1 VSGIGK
7 GITSASMS
15 LLVKARGLSVLP
27 IKMDPYLNIDA
38 GTMNPFQHGE
48 VFVTADG
55 AETDLD
61 LGHYERFL
69 DQQLDR
75 DSNFTS
81 GAVYNSVIRQERHG
95 DFLGEDIQI
104 IPHVTDEII
113 SRVEGAARRKRADV
127 SFVEIGGTVGDIEGE
142 PFLEAARQI
151 ARRAGPGN
159 TLFVHV
165 VKMDYLFP
173 SDEAKTKPIQQSVAL
188 LRERGIQPDFLI
200 VRAKRPL
207 TREQRDKISLFT
219 NVHSAAVIPSLDAR
233 STYEVPLM
241 FEENKLGDALLAR
254 LGITPNT
261 RPHLAG
267 WRSRVRSAMH
277 PTASISVVLVGKYVE
292 QVDAYLSVEEA
303 LRHAGALCKVHV
315 AITHADAE
323 QPDLKSVLRS
333 ADAIIVPGGFGKRGI
348 GGKIAAARY
357 AREHGVPYLG
367 LCLGMQIAVIEFAR
381 SVCGKPR
388 ANSTEFD
395 AKSPDPV
402 IDILPEQ
409 KKMTEKGAT
418 MRLGAQPIV
427 LQKDSLAARLYG
439 KTRIAERHRHRFEI
453 NPKYHKLLTARGMRL
468 SGFMAT
474 DRRLVEFIELPE
486 HPFFIATQAHPEF
499 TSRFLRP
506 HPLFLGL
513 VKAGARFHVKK

>member
-1 VSGIGK
+1 MSGIGK

-15 LLVKARGLSVLP
+15 LLAKARGLSVLP

-113 SRVEGAARRKRADV
+113 SRVEGAARRKKVDV

-151 ARRAGPGN
+151 ARRAGSGN

-219 NVHSAAVIPSLDAR
+219 NVNSTAVIPSLDAR
-233 STYEVPLM
+233 STYEVPLL
-241 FEENKLGDALLAR
+241 FEEHKLGDALLAR

-267 WRSRVRSAMH
+267 WRSRVRNVMH
-277 PTASISVVLVGKYVE
+277 PTTSISVVLVGKYVE
-292 QVDAYLSVEEA
+292 QADAYLSVEEA
-303 LRHAGALCKVHV
+303 LRHAGALGRVHV
-315 AITHADAE
+315 NITHADAE
-323 QPDLKSVLRS
+323 QANLKEVLRD

-348 GGKIAAARY
+348 GGKIVAARY
-357 AREHGVPYLG
+357 AREHGTPYLG

-395 AKSPDPV
+395 MKSPDPV

-418 MRLGAQPIV
+418 MRLGSQSII
-427 LQKDSLAARLYG
+427 LQRDSLAARLYG
-439 KTRIAERHRHRFEI
+439 KTRITERHRHRFEV

-474 DRRLVEFIELPE
+474 DRRLVEFIELPD
-486 HPFFIATQAHPEF
+486 HPFFVATQAHPEF

-506 HPLFLGL
+506 HPLFLEL
-513 VKAGARFHVKK
+513 VKAAARFHEKK